1 MVLSPVEFKA
11 VISERLLVHSIRLMM
26 TAIISGVFKF
36 EGPRGVG
43 CELGL
48 GHLHRKKNHFSA
60 QNDKSGCTLAQFLT
74 DRKHGQS
81 LEKKPWNMDFAVQSR
96 NEPYNN
102 SAKII
107 KKWLSD
113 QRGRTI
119 APLPP
124 LSHWQ

>member
-74 DRKHGQS
+74 DRKNGQS
-81 LEKKPWNMDFAVQSR
+81 LEKKPWNMDFA
-96 NEPYNN
+96 
-102 SAKII
+102 K
-107 KKWLSD
+107 
-113 QRGRTI
+113 RT
-119 APLPP
+119 L
-124 LSHWQ
+124 Q